1 MPARPRHRARDV
13 ARERAPSPR
22 LDRPAER
29 PVEVTVADAQ
39 VNLLP
44 MPSPHFHTTTAALRA
59 LWPGVSPYE
68 LQEVLHAWWEQEPG
82 VVDGL
87 IAEVLALSGPAAA
100 SRLTAPLLAR
110 LQSTAARQRSTIYG
124 ALEIVVRAG
133 GDATPGF
140 AAAAAAVGDRY
151 TASAAGRFLRVAAL
165 AGGSLVPVLDALEA
179 AGAGTHEREV
189 LRALSLGRLQRA
201 GEADAIRTLAQVHD
215 AHPVAN
221 FVEAIGLM
229 EAQLLAQAPAAE
241 AEARAALAGLG
252 SAGADLFRAWQHLTP
267 LLVRT
272 MAEGDE
278 DQRTEAVRSLGQVR
292 YTPPYASDE
301 TRARAELPGLLEPL
315 MLPLAAALADPG
327 AVVASAAATTLDLFV
342 ELGASAHAVR
352 AALAAALHHDLVVV
366 RQHASHCLSSWLRAA
381 GEEAKLPSGHSH
393 RRRYAASDAPLE
405 GGRRDTCGLCGA
417 PEVRTIWKA
426 EDVSQTHAHITV
438 ETLCGACGIYGEQH
452 GGYG

>member
-1 MPARPRHRARDV
+1 MEDAGDV
-13 ARERAPSPR
+13 SEAERERLTGHRRS
-22 LDRPAER
+22 
-29 PVEVTVADAQ
+29 

-68 LQEVLHAWWEQEPG
+68 LQAVLHAWWEQEPDA
-82 VVDGL
+82 VDGL
-87 IAEVLALSGPAAA
+87 IAEVLALTGPAAA

-110 LQSTAARQRSTIYG
+110 LPSAAAPLRCTIYG

-140 AAAAAAVGDRY
+140 SAAAVAVGDRS

-179 AGAGTHEREV
+179 AAAGTHEREFR
-189 LRALSLGRLQRA
+189 RALSLGRLQRA

-221 FVEAIGLM
+221 LVEAIGLM
-229 EAQLLAQAPAAE
+229 EAQLLAPAPAAE

-252 SAGADLFRAWQHLTP
+252 AAGADLFRAWQHLTP

-272 MAEGDE
+272 LAAGDE
-278 DQRTEAVRSLGQVR
+278 GQRIEAVRALGQVR
-292 YTPPYASDE
+292 HTPRYASDE
-301 TRARAELPGLLEPL
+301 ARARAQLPGLLEPL
-315 MLPLAAALADPG
+315 MLPLAAALADPS
-327 AVVASAAATTLDLFV
+327 AVVAGAAATTLDLFV

-352 AALAAALHHDLVVV
+352 AELEAALGHHLVDV

-381 GEEAKLPSGHSH
+381 GEEAELPSGYSH
-393 RRRYAASDAPLE
+393 RRRYAASDVALE
-405 GGRRDTCGLCGA
+405 AGRPGTCALCGA
-417 PEVRTIWKA
+417 PEVRTIWKD
-426 EDVSQTHAHITV
+426 EDISQTHAHITV
-438 ETLCGACGIYGEQH
+438 ETLCGACGMYEEQH
-452 GGYG
+452 TGYG